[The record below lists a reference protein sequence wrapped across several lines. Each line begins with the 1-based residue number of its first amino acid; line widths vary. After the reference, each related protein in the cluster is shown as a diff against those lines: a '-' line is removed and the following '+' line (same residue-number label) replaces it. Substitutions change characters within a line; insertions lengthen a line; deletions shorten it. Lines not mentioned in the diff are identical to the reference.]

1 MNEYDNFGKDVEIT
15 ISLNDIMKILKV
27 YDDNVDKIP
36 CHVDDELYY
45 PSLTCACISMV
56 MKARLNK
63 SKNEADDVINET
75 LQKMGI
81 NSTIES
87 ISEEL
92 T

>member
-1 MNEYDNFGKDVEIT
+1 MNKYDDLGKDVEIT
-15 ISLNDIMKILKV
+15 ISFNEFMKILKV

-63 SKNEADDVINET
+63 SKAKITALTKEVKHYKKSLFLA
-75 LQKMGI
+75 LQ
-81 NSTIES
+81 
-87 ISEEL
+87 
-92 T
+92 